1 MRLGQTPHFAP
12 MTICLLE
19 FNMNSQPT
27 GLSLIKAL
35 SKAKAYQHE
44 VSSISVIETHI
55 SWILLTG
62 SYAYKIKKPLK
73 LGFLDFSTLE
83 QRRYFCLEELRLNK
97 RLAAE
102 LYLAVVPITGTLD
115 DAKIEGTGEV
125 LDYAVKMRQFPT
137 GLTLSDLAANQQ
149 LSPIEIDQ
157 LSEILATF
165 HLNIAIANLATPY
178 GLSDDI
184 NYWFKE
190 NFAPIKILLSDIKQ
204 QQQLQAVESWGDEEW
219 RNKAAVMMQR
229 KQNGF
234 VRECHGDLHLSN
246 ITLINGKVTLFDC
259 LEFNPLLR
267 WIDVIS
273 EVAFV
278 VIDLLQMHEKA
289 LAFRLLNRYLHRTG
303 DYQGVVL
310 LRYYLV
316 YRALVSAKVAL
327 LRQAQQ
333 QTDNKPLSLC
343 LKYQEFIA
351 LAERYTQIAPV
362 KLIISHGYS
371 GSGKSTLMAELA
383 ESLGAI
389 HLRSDIERKRL
400 FGYSAIQGSASAL
413 NNGLYTAEASQK
425 TYDYLAECAKDILK
439 AGFSVIVDATFLEH
453 KLRQRFK
460 ELAAECN
467 CDFIIIDVQASYE
480 TLCQRIKLRPADA
493 SEATI
498 EVLDYQ
504 RQYAQALTTD
514 EQLEVISVNSEVDKV
529 LETLWANDHR
539 QLLTKY

>member
-1 MRLGQTPHFAP
+1 
-12 MTICLLE
+12 MT
-19 FNMNSQPT
+19 
-27 GLSLIKAL
+27 
-35 SKAKAYQHE
+35 
-44 VSSISVIETHI
+44 
-55 SWILLTG
+55 
-62 SYAYKIKKPLK
+62 
-73 LGFLDFSTLE
+73 
-83 QRRYFCLEELRLNK
+83 
-97 RLAAE
+97 
-102 LYLAVVPITGTLD
+102 
-115 DAKIEGTGEV
+115 
-125 LDYAVKMRQFPT
+125 
-137 GLTLSDLAANQQ
+137 
-149 LSPIEIDQ
+149 
-157 LSEILATF
+157 
-165 HLNIAIANLATPY
+165 
-178 GLSDDI
+178 
-184 NYWFKE
+184 
-190 NFAPIKILLSDIKQ
+190 
-204 QQQLQAVESWGDEEW
+204 
-219 RNKAAVMMQR
+219 QR
-229 KQNGF
+229 KQQGYI
-234 VRECHGDLHLSN
+234 RECHGDLHLSN
-246 ITLINGKVTLFDC
+246 MTLINGNVTLFDC

-289 LAFRLLNRYLHRTG
+289 MAFRLLNRYLHRTG

-400 FGYSAIQGSASAL
+400 FGYSAIQDSASAL
-413 NNGLYTAEASQK
+413 NNGLYTLEASQK
-425 TYDYLAECAKDILK
+425 IYDYLAECAKDILK

-460 ELAAECN
+460 ELAAECH

-480 TLCQRIKLRPADA
+480 TLCQRIKLRQADA

-498 EVLDYQ
+498 EILDYQ

-514 EQLEVISVNSEVDKV
+514 EQLDVINVNSEVDKI

-539 QLLTKY
+539 QLLTN